1 MNIEILCGINIG
13 NFLIRYYGH
22 VAQEHAHNHLLSLL
36 RNKIDSVQY
45 ENQIQIAVYV
55 HEMAWGTAWWG
66 RCVVVLYDILAV
78 YLLWCDVIMWESQQA
93 A

>member
-22 VAQEHAHNHLLSLL
+22 VAQEHAHKSPSLL

-55 HEMAWGTAWWG
+55 HEMAWGTA
-66 RCVVVLYDILAV
+66 
-78 YLLWCDVIMWESQQA
+78 
-93 A
+93 

>member
-1 MNIEILCGINIG
+1 MTINLSFFLKKAWAIGPWRNENILNIEILCGINIG

-55 HEMAWGTAWWG
+55 HEMAWGTA
-66 RCVVVLYDILAV
+66 
-78 YLLWCDVIMWESQQA
+78 
-93 A
+93 